1 MREKYESL
9 SLATLKDL
17 AKARGLKGISTMRK
31 PELIERM
38 LEEDKKE
45 QEYLNNRTKN
55 LTPVKSYQ
63 DMSDEELEYILNNIK
78 GSTKEQEEKIRNA
91 ARVSEILRNTDYLS
105 DIIKKQ
111 KQ

>member
-1 MREKYESL
+1 
-9 SLATLKDL
+9 
-17 AKARGLKGISTMRK
+17 
-31 PELIERM
+31 
-38 LEEDKKE
+38 
-45 QEYLNNRTKN
+45 
-55 LTPVKSYQ
+55 
-63 DMSDEELEYILNNIK
+63 MSDEELEYILNNIK

>member
-1 MREKYESL
+1 M
-9 SLATLKDL
+9 
-17 AKARGLKGISTMRK
+17 
-31 PELIERM
+31 
-38 LEEDKKE
+38 
-45 QEYLNNRTKN
+45 
-55 LTPVKSYQ
+55 
-63 DMSDEELEYILNNIK
+63 EYILNNIK

>member
-1 MREKYESL
+1 MFVALCES
-9 SLATLKDL
+9 AVHE
-17 AKARGLKGISTMRK
+17 GRK
-31 PELIERM
+31 FVFKSSQEIT
-38 LEEDKKE
+38 EEDKKE